1 MTIVTHNVTAM
12 NTNRQLEINAE
23 NKKKSTEKLSS
34 GYRINRS
41 ADDAAGLTISEKM
54 RWEIRGLN
62 KGSNNAEDGISL
74 IQTAEGAL
82 NEVHDVLQRMNE
94 LATQAANDTNTET
107 DRDAIQKELN
117 QLKSEINRVSKTTTF
132 NTRTVLLAKQLI
144 QISADDFSSI
154 TMDDTFTGMGNRGN
168 GIVYGKAI
176 DFSNVNLTNKE
187 QLINKQFFV
196 SCSDNCNQVFSF
208 KFTDQQSTT
217 ATISGRDLTVEIGI
231 KDTSIK
237 NGSDITNA
245 IYNEVVANQGAF
257 TSNAWNDVLIGH
269 ANGLGLSGSS
279 LIFYATHTS
288 PPYASGMGLIHATDM
303 VVAEEEL
310 HLQISA
316 KPYQEIELGIR
327 TINSATLGIGSLD
340 VSSYESA
347 GESMDAIQNA
357 IDSVS
362 DYRSYLG
369 AMQNR
374 LTHTITNNDNTSENT
389 QSSESLLRDTDMAE
403 ELVQNTKLNIL
414 EQVGQTLL
422 THSNQS
428 PAGVLRLIST

>member
-1 MTIVTHNVTAM
+1 MAIVTHNMTAM

-23 NKKKSTEKLSS
+23 SKKKSTEKLSS

-54 RWEIRGLN
+54 RWQIRGLN

-144 QISADDFSSI
+144 QINADDFSSI

-257 TSNAWNDVLIGH
+257 TPNAWNDVLIGH

-288 PPYASGMGLIHATDM
+288 PPYAPGMGLIHATDM

-403 ELVQNTKLNIL
+403 ELVHNTKFNIL

-422 THSNQS
+422 AHSNQS
-428 PAGVLRLIST
+428 PEGVLRLIST